1 MSNMILESGGIIPYK
16 QKVRQE
22 GQAEVFAISVNEFE
36 NVSARERLS
45 FSWSIVPAAN
55 ATASDTLLLVQCDSD
70 DLVLHIEEII
80 IETDTD
86 SNITIHLTDRAA
98 LTVAGGVL
106 VVGVCLNQTAPRVAP
121 AIARFDETAN
131 VEGNIIWEHEI
142 LADQLTT
149 LEVHGA
155 VLLAKGQ
162 SIAVDQALTS
172 TISSC
177 SIFGFFAI
185 PDEKRV

>member
-1 MSNMILESGGIIPYK
+1 MSNMILESGGIVPYK

-22 GQAEVFAISVNEFE
+22 GQAEVFATTVDELE
-36 NVSARERLS
+36 NVSARERLA

-70 DLVLHIEEII
+70 DLVLHIQEIHV
-80 IETDTD
+80 ETDTD
-86 SNITIHLTDRAA
+86 SGITVHLTDRAA

-121 AIARFDETAN
+121 AIARFDETSN
-131 VEGNIIWEHEI
+131 VEGNIIWDHEI
-142 LADQLTT
+142 LADIYTVIDL
-149 LEVHGA
+149 HGA
-155 VLLAKGQ
+155 ALLGKGQ
-162 SIAVDQALTS
+162 SIAVDQAATS

-185 PDEKRV
+185 PDEKRQ